1 MVSEIPHFVLFVI
14 HVECPL
20 GAEGL
25 FAVYLFCG
33 RAVMKK
39 HGTFSVSLTTIGL
52 LLCLGC
58 SSEAAN
64 LVIDIPSDCD
74 TPPDNKDCRC
84 MDGTWTCPVKC
95 PGECPDSCDLNG
107 NCVDPN
113 VKCPEECP
121 ETCNEDGICLNAV
134 CPGECLNNCDKY
146 GICIQTT
153 VNDCP
158 EDCLEDCDENGE
170 CIAMEYI
177 DCPEECPDS
186 CDEAGECIIV
196 DAGDC
201 PEDCAYSC
209 DEDGTCIEPVVCPNE
224 CPDECNDEGECIE
237 PVVCPDDCPDDCDE
251 AGECIEPVV
260 CPEDCAYSC
269 DEDGECIEPVVCPED
284 CTDSCDEDGI
294 CPEEMTVIE
303 ALESV
308 TGGAVKLAGKKIVVI
323 GNSQL
328 YKGWAVKPK
337 QKTGGYLEKII
348 SSYEG
353 AGATVYNYT
362 CPYCN
367 IAKQET
373 SSGCKSGNPCRHE
386 NGALGYFTGMKKKT
400 DVDYVIASGPATRD
414 KKIKTEMGKVKKVF
428 PNARIVFLLQ
438 EFDYYQKKEGITNAK
453 YYKNELSKYEIAD
466 WGKVARSFIG
476 TNDYD
481 RHHFILNDDR
491 HPNLLSGFIT
501 AATAYSYLTNTSA
514 TRLKH
519 DFFAK
524 NYDDY
529 VKNYNAN
536 KKFIKVME
544 NNSKMT
550 KIKNKIDE
558 VNKINEEET
567 CVHTFEHPS
576 NVMLNATG
584 NTDGVASA
592 ACSKCGKTLRV
603 LYSTSKPATWNVMKI
618 EPTAVTEAG
627 KSTAEEYM
635 KAGLG
640 NVFRQTDDHT
650 WGRQGYSSI
659 SNGGM
664 ASLCDGNRKKSS
676 KNAPMSWTVKS
687 TTEKYKADG
696 TSDGEYISLI
706 GYRFG
711 NPVTVEAFA
720 MFTANQAIASYD
732 ILGRVN
738 GSWTVL
744 YSGEAAYHD
753 YTSDISYL
761 SGTFDEW
768 MTIDAVEIGVKTVSS
783 KTLELVE
790 FELYGLM

>member
-1 MVSEIPHFVLFVI
+1 
-14 HVECPL
+14 
-20 GAEGL
+20 
-25 FAVYLFCG
+25 
-33 RAVMKK
+33 MKK
-39 HGTFSVSLTTIGL
+39 HGILSVYLAIISLLI
-52 LLCLGC
+52 CFGC
-58 SSEAAN
+58 SNEGMN

-74 TPPDNKDCRC
+74 TPPENKDCRC

-121 ETCNEDGICLNAV
+121 ETCNDDGICLNAV
-134 CPGECLNNCDKY
+134 CPGECLDNCDEY
-146 GICIQTT
+146 GICIEDSGS
-153 VNDCP
+153 DCP
-158 EDCLEDCDENGE
+158 EECLDGCDENGE
-170 CIAMEYI
+170 CITVEYSE
-177 DCPEECPDS
+177 CPKECPDS
-186 CDEAGECIIV
+186 CDEAGECI
-196 DAGDC
+196 
-201 PEDCAYSC
+201 ES
-209 DEDGTCIEPVVCPNE
+209 VVCPDE

-251 AGECIEPVV
+251 DGKCIEAVV
-260 CPEDCAYSC
+260 CPNDCPDAC
-269 DEDGECIEPVVCPED
+269 DEDGRCIEAVVCPDD
-284 CTDSCDEDGI
+284 CPDVCDEDGI
-294 CPEEMTVIE
+294 CPDELTVID
-303 ALESV
+303 ALEAV
-308 TGGAVKLAGKKIVVI
+308 TGGSVKLAGKRIVVI

-337 QKTGGYLEKII
+337 QNAGGYLEKII

-386 NGALGYFTGMKKKT
+386 NGALGYFTGMKKKS
-400 DVDYVIASGPATRD
+400 DIDYVIASGPATRD
-414 KKIKTEMGKVKKVF
+414 KKIKTEMKKVKEIF
-428 PNARIVFLLQ
+428 PNARIIFLLQ

-466 WGKVARSFIG
+466 WGQVAHYYIG
-476 TNDYD
+476 TSSYD
-481 RHHFILNDDR
+481 RHHFVLNDDR

-501 AATAYSYLTNTSA
+501 AATAYAYLTNTSA

-524 NYDDY
+524 KYDDY
-529 VKNYNAN
+529 AKNYDAN
-536 KKFIKVME
+536 KKFINVMK
-544 NNSKMT
+544 NDDKMT
-550 KIKNKIDE
+550 KIKKKIDS
-558 VNKINEEET
+558 VNKINEVEICAHEFGQPT
-567 CVHTFEHPS
+567 S
-576 NVMLNATG
+576 VMLDATN
-584 NTDGVASA
+584 NTDGIASA

-603 LYSTSKPATWNVMKI
+603 LYSTNNPAAMNVMKI
-618 EPTAVTEAG
+618 EPEAVTDAG

-676 KNAPMSWTVKS
+676 SKPAMSWTVKS

-706 GYRFG
+706 GYRFV
-711 NPVTVEAFA
+711 NPVTVGSFA
-720 MFTANQAIASYD
+720 LFTANQAIASYD
-732 ILGRVN
+732 IIGRAN
-738 GSWTVL
+738 GTWIVL
-744 YSGEAAYHD
+744 YSGSAAYHD

-761 SGTFDEW
+761 NGTFGEW
-768 MTIDAVEIGVKTVSS
+768 MTIDAVEIGVKSVSS